1 MENLEAWLVVGTLS
15 GSSYIGSDLTSTLNL
30 KPKRKER
37 RSIEQMFGT
46 VDKVVEVY
54 EVMIVSKSDSFKM
67 KIECINAERD
77 VITHL
82 PNPNIEKLKRAQ
94 PRLRKSDSLR
104 RKLKTSCFQSIFFLE
119 SKTTTKSV
127 CQKHQSLEKSLI
139 SQWPNK
145 PRIDSLW
152 R

>member
-54 EVMIVSKSDSFKM
+54 EV
-67 KIECINAERD
+67 
-77 VITHL
+77 
-82 PNPNIEKLKRAQ
+82 
-94 PRLRKSDSLR
+94 
-104 RKLKTSCFQSIFFLE
+104 
-119 SKTTTKSV
+119 
-127 CQKHQSLEKSLI
+127 
-139 SQWPNK
+139 
-145 PRIDSLW
+145 
-152 R
+152 